1 MSNLITMY
9 QVREWVGNEY
19 SKALG
24 TKLRVAVRAKK
35 LIKRL
40 RSRGR
45 VVFLSKIMVVTS
57 GGT

>member
-1 MSNLITMY
+1 MNKLIAMY

-24 TKLRVAVRAKK
+24 SKLRAAVRAKK

-40 RSRGR
+40 RSRGM
-45 VVFLSKIMVVTS
+45 VVFLSKIMVS
-57 GGT
+57 ARGDE

>member
-19 SKALG
+19 SKTLG
-24 TKLRVAVRAKK
+24 TKLRVASQAKK

-45 VVFLSKIMVVTS
+45 IVFLSKVMVCARR
-57 GGT
+57 GT

>member
-9 QVREWVGNEY
+9 QVREWVGSEH
-19 SKALG
+19 SKTLG
-24 TKLRVAVRAKK
+24 SKLRVASQAKK

-45 VVFLSKIMVVTS
+45 IVFLSKVMVCAM
-57 GGT
+57 GGV